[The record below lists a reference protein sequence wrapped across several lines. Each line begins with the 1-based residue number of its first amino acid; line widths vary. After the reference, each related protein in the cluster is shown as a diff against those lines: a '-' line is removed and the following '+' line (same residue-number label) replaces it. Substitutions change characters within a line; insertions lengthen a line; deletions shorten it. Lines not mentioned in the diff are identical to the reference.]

1 MEELKPLIC
10 PRCGGTITRS
20 KMKCEYCGTEFEDN
34 RRHGHTFD
42 KSTPW
47 SASSTSLPVDYWS
60 TATTAFT
67 ATMEIF
73 DCDDLIFREIVY
85 GN

>member
-34 RRHGHTFD
+34 RRHGRTFTI
-42 KSTPW
+42 STPW
-47 SASSTSLPVDYWS
+47 TVTSASLQFDYWGAS
-60 TATTAFT
+60 TTAFAVT
-67 ATMEIF
+67 SAIV
-73 DCDDLIFREIVY
+73 DADDLILGGIAY